1 MKSEED
7 KRHVILLLRG
17 IKKIVQMNLQ
27 QNRNRVTA
35 IENKLTVTKGES
47 WGRRRGKIKRE
58 PGIDIHTNMY
68 KTDDKQGHT
77 L

>member
-1 MKSEED
+1 
-7 KRHVILLLRG
+7 
-17 IKKIVQMNLQ
+17 MNLQ

-35 IENKLTVTKGES
+35 IENKLMITKGES
-47 WGRRRGKIKRE
+47 GGRRRGKIKWE
-58 PGIDIHTNMY
+58 AGIDLHTNMY

>member
-1 MKSEED
+1 MSCYSAYTWNQ
-7 KRHVILLLRG
+7 
-17 IKKIVQMNLQ
+17 KKIVQMNLQ

-35 IENKLTVTKGES
+35 IENKLMITKGES
-47 WGRRRGKIKRE
+47 EGWRRGKIKWE

>member
-7 KRHVILLLRG
+7 KCHVILLIRG
-17 IKKIVQMNLQ
+17 IKKIVPMNLQ

-35 IENKLTVTKGES
+35 IENKLMITKGGS
-47 WGRRRGKIKRE
+47 GGRRRRKIKWE